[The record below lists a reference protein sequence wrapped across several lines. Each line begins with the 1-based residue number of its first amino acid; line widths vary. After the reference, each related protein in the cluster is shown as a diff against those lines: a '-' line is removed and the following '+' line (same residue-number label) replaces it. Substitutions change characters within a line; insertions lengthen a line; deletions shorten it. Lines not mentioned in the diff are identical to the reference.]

1 MVWPFSSSSSSKSS
15 DKVDTPS
22 ATVSSALDTLE
33 HAGEDAKA
41 FLASTKQHLEQD
53 IQTAERAL
61 KTASKDLSL
70 DLPPLPPA
78 PITIPP
84 SLEPYLIA
92 SAVFGVAT
100 TAVLFYRKNLR
111 RIPSAAYL
119 TPNMLKG
126 KRILKGRV
134 TSVGDSDNFR
144 FYHTP
149 GGIWAGWG
157 WLRHVPSGTKALKD
171 QTLHI
176 RLAGV
181 DAPEGA
187 HFGMPAQPFSAESLA
202 WLRKE
207 LLGKNVTVQPYA
219 KDRYERVVS
228 MAWYPGFLPF
238 LPKKNVSKELLKV
251 GYGQIYRQA
260 GSQYGGLLKEFEKI
274 ENKAKKNKIGI
285 WSQKDMVSAA
295 DHKKQHLRGGE

>member
-1 MVWPFSSSSSSKSS
+1 ML
-15 DKVDTPS
+15 T
-22 ATVSSALDTLE
+22 
-33 HAGEDAKA
+33 
-41 FLASTKQHLEQD
+41 STKQRLEHD
-53 IQTAERAL
+53 IQAAESAI
-61 KTASKDLSL
+61 KTASKDLDL

-92 SAVFGVAT
+92 SVVFGVAT

-119 TPNMLKG
+119 TPNMLNG
-126 KRILKGRV
+126 KRTLKGRV

-157 WLRHVPSGTKALKD
+157 WLRHVPSGTKGNTYNDDLIFDRCVKRMHRFCDTREKGALLNTWESIDIFLTSCFTALVALKD

-181 DAPEGA
+181 DAPEVILGTYCRPLQLSQWLSNVQIEA
-187 HFGMPAQPFSAESLA
+187 RITVLTQLLHSLTLLSIREHISGCQHNPSQPSRWHGS
-202 WLRKE
+202 
-207 LLGKNVTVQPYA
+207 GKNC
-219 KDRYERVVS
+219 
-228 MAWYPGFLPF
+228 
-238 LPKKNVSKELLKV
+238 
-251 GYGQIYRQA
+251 
-260 GSQYGGLLKEFEKI
+260 
-274 ENKAKKNKIGI
+274 
-285 WSQKDMVSAA
+285 
-295 DHKKQHLRGGE
+295 